1 MVRSGGA
8 LRLLVKRTR
17 VLNHRPLDVLLS
29 RRQNQIH
36 QWSHQSDRGSC
47 NSLRDK
53 MVDLLLPSGA
63 CQTQELTAH
72 LTSTEK
78 VSRNISSVKENLISV
93 WNGSKCQTARL
104 APPQL

>member
-8 LRLLVKRTR
+8 LRLLVERTR

-53 MVDLLLPSGA
+53 MVIPLGF
-63 CQTQELTAH
+63 CH
-72 LTSTEK
+72 K
-78 VSRNISSVKENLISV
+78 VFMAVLKILS
-93 WNGSKCQTARL
+93 CTC
-104 APPQL
+104 